1 MTLVTAVIF
10 IESGLLFILG
20 ALAGLLWI
28 ALQKTDQRLEHVLN
42 GGEQITE
49 EENIGA
55 GVPSARIVTG
65 TVRAKSESY
74 NQWRIGTYID

>member
-28 ALQKTDQRLEHVLN
+28 ALQKTDQRLERVLN
-42 GGEQITE
+42 GGEQIIKGD
-49 EENIGA
+49 NNGA
-55 GVPSARIVTG
+55 GVPSPRSLTATE
-65 TVRAKSESY
+65 TTTSESY
-74 NQWRIGTYID
+74 NQWRIGTYLD